1 MDENYNKKVK
11 ARTPFNLSL
20 LNLDSGNIYKQLGKV
35 TSGNMFDGANYN
47 LHPEG
52 LWSNE
57 IFGPVGDP
65 LRLKKQAYMDLNV
78 EILHPLVY
86 RELISTNKLL
96 DEIMAGTTFAVFDE
110 ETKQFVRSNAID
122 GETGYD
128 FFFRNF
134 DKYQLPDTGSPKRR
148 ETIKLIEKN
157 KDILKINKFIIL
169 QAGYRDVE
177 FKDGQISHDEVNQI
191 YRELLSLASSIGS
204 TSHKSNMAL
213 LNNTRYAIQKTALK
227 LFMYL
232 GEITGH
238 GKKKLIQG
246 KWASRN
252 VFQTTRN
259 VITAPKASGRF
270 AHDKDNQGYNN
281 IVVGLYQQLV
291 SCLPFAIR
299 GIKNSFLKDK
309 FSDPLHPVKLVNKKT
324 LKEEDVYLN
333 QDWFDVFQSDEG
345 IRKLIHRFKPDAVRH
360 KAIEVDGYYL
370 ALIYKGPDNTF
381 KIMNSITE
389 LPPDRSK
396 EDVHPLTFIEL
407 LYICT
412 YHEINDTPGFATR
425 YPITGIGSNV
435 PGNTIVMTTTKT
447 EKRKMLNDNWEL
459 DDNSLEF
466 LKFPVYGM
474 DSFNS
479 MSPPVTSYQGMGADN
494 DGDMTNLICSFT
506 EESKNEIKQYKKEKK
521 AYVGSDGRIRYPLG
535 FDTINFVCHNLGTF
549 EESVK

>member
-86 RELISTNKLL
+86 RELISANKLL

-370 ALIYKGPDNTF
+370 SLIYKGPDNTF

-447 EKRKMLNDNWEL
+447 EKRRMLNDNWEI
-459 DDNSLEF
+459 DDNIPEF

-474 DSFNS
+474 DCFNS
-479 MSPPVTSYQGMGADN
+479 MSPPVTAYKNQGADEITVKI
-494 DGDMTNLICSFT
+494 GNL
-506 EESKNEIKQYKKEKK
+506 
-521 AYVGSDGRIRYPLG
+521 R
-535 FDTINFVCHNLGTF
+535 
-549 EESVK
+549 

>member
-1 MDENYNKKVK
+1 
-11 ARTPFNLSL
+11 
-20 LNLDSGNIYKQLGKV
+20 
-35 TSGNMFDGANYN
+35 
-47 LHPEG
+47 
-52 LWSNE
+52 
-57 IFGPVGDP
+57 
-65 LRLKKQAYMDLNV
+65 
-78 EILHPLVY
+78 
-86 RELISTNKLL
+86 
-96 DEIMAGTTFAVFDE
+96 MAGTAFAVFDE

-232 GEITGH
+232 GEIIGH

-299 GIKNSFLKDK
+299 GI
-309 FSDPLHPVKLVNKKT
+309 
-324 LKEEDVYLN
+324 
-333 QDWFDVFQSDEG
+333 
-345 IRKLIHRFKPDAVRH
+345 
-360 KAIEVDGYYL
+360 
-370 ALIYKGPDNTF
+370 
-381 KIMNSITE
+381 
-389 LPPDRSK
+389 
-396 EDVHPLTFIEL
+396 
-407 LYICT
+407 
-412 YHEINDTPGFATR
+412 
-425 YPITGIGSNV
+425 
-435 PGNTIVMTTTKT
+435 
-447 EKRKMLNDNWEL
+447 
-459 DDNSLEF
+459 
-466 LKFPVYGM
+466 
-474 DSFNS
+474 
-479 MSPPVTSYQGMGADN
+479 
-494 DGDMTNLICSFT
+494 
-506 EESKNEIKQYKKEKK
+506 
-521 AYVGSDGRIRYPLG
+521 
-535 FDTINFVCHNLGTF
+535 
-549 EESVK
+549 